1 MTTHENRG
9 VVCLIYNDSGGVLE
23 IKKRDCPWCKYLS
36 EDWVTFFDVAGRLA
50 AAAANE
56 VDAKSIDSAFNVP
69 ARYGRDNSGLMRW
82 FISASNKVGLG
93 VL

>member
-1 MTTHENRG
+1 MIIHENRKS
-9 VVCLIYNDSGGVLE
+9 VCLIYNDSGGVLE
-23 IKKRDCPWCKYLS
+23 IKKRDCLWCKYSS

-50 AAAANE
+50 SAAATE
-56 VDAKSIDSAFNVP
+56 VDAKSIDSTFDVP
-69 ARYGRDNSGLMRW
+69 ERYGRDNSGLMRW